1 MKPSLRVLARLDWG
15 IVLLTAALGLLGCVF
30 IHSATQDDPAR
41 AALPFKHALFLT
53 IAAGLGLA
61 CVVVPYGRLL
71 RHAWSFYVAAIVAL
85 ALLPWLGVT
94 VNGAT
99 RWYRLPGFMVQPTEI
114 AKIAQIVALAAWLRF
129 RVKASTKE
137 GLIVP
142 LLITAVPAFLVMRQ
156 PDLGSS
162 LVFWPVLLAMCYA
175 AGTSSRAILGLM
187 GVGALGLVLAY
198 FAVMHD
204 YQQQRVD
211 MWITHFAWETQAAET
226 DPDVAAMLRGAAYQ
240 PWQSLIAI
248 GSGGWTGF
256 GLGQGPQ
263 NRYDFLPYR
272 FDDYVFSVVA
282 EETGLL
288 GATALLGAFAVLV
301 LGLLRIALRTR
312 ERFGR
317 LLVIGVAAQIGAQAW
332 MHVAV
337 CAWLVPAT
345 GLPLPFVSYGGSST
359 LASVLAVSMALN
371 VGARRE
377 PVLAADGF
385 A

>member
-1 MKPSLRVLARLDWG
+1 MKSSLRIFARLDWG
-15 IVLLTAALGLLGCVF
+15 LALLTAALGLLGCLF

-41 AALPFKHALFLT
+41 TVLPFKHALFLT
-53 IAAGLGLA
+53 IAAGFGLVA
-61 CVVVPYGRLL
+61 VAVPYRRLV
-71 RHAWSFYVAAIVAL
+71 RRAWTFYAAAIVAL
-85 ALLPWLGVT
+85 ALLPWFGVT

-99 RWYRLPGFMVQPTEI
+99 RWYRLPGLMVQPTEI
-114 AKIAQIVALAAWLRF
+114 AKLAQIVALAAWLRF

-137 GLIVP
+137 GLVVP
-142 LLITAVPAFLVMRQ
+142 LLITMLPAFLVMRQ

-175 AGTSSRAILGLM
+175 AGTSARAILALM
-187 GVGALGLVLAY
+187 GMGALGLVLAY
-198 FAVMHD
+198 FLVMHD
-204 YQQQRVD
+204 YQQERVD
-211 MWITHFAWETQAAET
+211 MWITHFAWETQAAEA
-226 DPDVAAMLRGAAYQ
+226 DPEVSAMLRGAAYQ

-288 GATALLGAFAVLV
+288 GSTAVLGAFAVLV

-317 LLVIGVAAQIGAQAW
+317 LLVIGVAAQLGAQAW

-359 LASVLAVSMALN
+359 VVSVVAVALALN